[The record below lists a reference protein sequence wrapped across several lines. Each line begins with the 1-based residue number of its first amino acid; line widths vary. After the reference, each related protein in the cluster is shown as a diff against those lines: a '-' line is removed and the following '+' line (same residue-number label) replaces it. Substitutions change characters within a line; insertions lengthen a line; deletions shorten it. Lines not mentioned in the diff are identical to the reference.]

1 MLVTNSI
8 NRSSASR
15 LLFLIPLAFVCLALS
30 PAVFANGDDDDRG
43 PTGPTGPKGATGA
56 TGATGAHG
64 VARRKRRDRRNW
76 QHCGNL
82 RKVLGQFADCQSAW
96 LTTQD
101 YALHVKSST
110 FVR

>member
-1 MLVTNSI
+1 MKPKTTTTVLVTNSI

-56 TGATGAHG
+56 QGVAGAKGATGATGNIA
-64 VARRKRRDRRNW
+64 AI
-76 QHCGNL
+76 C
-82 RKVLGQFADCQSAW
+82 A
-96 LTTQD
+96 
-101 YALHVKSST
+101 KS
-110 FVR
+110 